1 MLYLKADTVTEVTIG
16 PVVAV
21 GDGFT
26 PVTTMTIAGADEAEI
41 IKHGATTTT
50 AITGTV
56 AAITGA
62 DGYYALDL
70 VAGDV
75 DTEGRL
81 VILINDDSLMLP
93 VRHEFM
99 VVNANVYDSLFAAAT
114 TDYLQTDLIQV
125 NGAAQTAT
133 LDTVKAETVLILA
146 DTAEIGTAGA
156 GLTNIGTIANVTSA
170 TLAATTHTGAI
181 IPTVNSI
188 TNTVSSDVVS
198 WLGTAAAAPTTAGV
212 PEVDIT
218 FVNGA
223 AVSASTAQLGV
234 NVVNWKGTAAATVD
248 TAGYPVVT
256 VKDGTGTGEIS
267 TTSGVVEANVAQIL
281 GNVTSATNLSAS
293 TQSMTILTVNTG
305 LVASTTTTAQ
315 FTGSS
320 EATADHFIGRKL
332 FFYDSGDALFLQG
345 TSITD
350 SSWDAGNSEVVLTF
364 QQLTE
369 APSDGDLAVLV

>member
-62 DGYYALDL
+62 DGYYSLDL

-99 VVNANVYDSLFAAAT
+99 VVNANVYDSLFAAAA
-114 TDYLQTDLIQV
+114 TDYLQTDLIQI

-198 WLGTAAAAPTTAGV
+198 WLGTAAATPTTAGV

-218 FVNGA
+218 YVNGA

-234 NVVNWKGTAAATVD
+234 NVVNWKGTAAAAVN

-256 VKDGTGTGEIS
+256 VKDGTGTGEIN

-281 GNVTSATNLSAS
+281 GNATSATNLSAS
-293 TQSMTILTVNTG
+293 TQSMAILTVNTG
-305 LVASTTTTAQ
+305 NVASTTTTAQ

-369 APSDGDLAVLV
+369 APSDGDVAILV